1 MLNTKTKQQK
11 QGKNKTSDDDQ
22 LVLPTVCIKSNIEQ
36 LIIKLTWAWRLTCSA
51 AAVFPEA

>member
-22 LVLPTVCIKSNIEQ
+22 LVLPKVCIKSNIEQ
-36 LIIKLTWAWRLTCSA
+36 LIIKLT
-51 AAVFPEA
+51 

>member
-1 MLNTKTKQQK
+1 MLNMKTKQQK